1 MNFPGPPAEIHT
13 CGSKNR
19 VIRNNGVEN
28 IIKILLSIN
37 KRKVELRIIYRCDKF
52 KKKILKVLN
61 IPSQAVE
68 V

>member
-1 MNFPGPPAEIHT
+1 MTPWT
-13 CGSKNR
+13 TLGSQASCL
-19 VIRNNGVEN
+19 
-28 IIKILLSIN
+28 LLSIN